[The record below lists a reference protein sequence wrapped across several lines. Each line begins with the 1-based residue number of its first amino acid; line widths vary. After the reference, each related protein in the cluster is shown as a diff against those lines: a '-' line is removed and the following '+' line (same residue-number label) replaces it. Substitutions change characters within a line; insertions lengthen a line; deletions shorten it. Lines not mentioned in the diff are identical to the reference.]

1 MAASALRVDSTL
13 SPTLEISLY
22 QALMLCKS
30 VSNQGKGRRAIGHSQ
45 KNPLHSAQC
54 GRLGFCSKFDCS

>member
-1 MAASALRVDSTL
+1 MSCLHCVMFSNIY
-13 SPTLEISLY
+13 EISLY

-30 VSNQGKGRRAIGHSQ
+30 VSNQGKGRRAKGHSQ